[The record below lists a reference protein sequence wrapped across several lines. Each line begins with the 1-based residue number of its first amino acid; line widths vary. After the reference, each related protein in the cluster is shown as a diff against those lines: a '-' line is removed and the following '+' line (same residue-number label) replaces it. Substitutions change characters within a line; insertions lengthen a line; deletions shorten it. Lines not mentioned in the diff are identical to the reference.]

1 MNNWTFIN
9 VIFISLPQSM
19 EWRSLQNIL
28 YHKRTLL
35 TLNEV
40 ITELNTEY
48 DHIVQDQMV
57 DECGKKT
64 TEDQME
70 FMASSGQKRSRSR
83 RKLNKGKKKQ
93 NLMMFVMIVV
103 DWVIGGTNLP
113 VLSRK
118 RRTVKLKIQ
127 QMLLLTVS
135 IYWKSIKLE
144 SY

>member
-1 MNNWTFIN
+1 
-9 VIFISLPQSM
+9 
-19 EWRSLQNIL
+19 
-28 YHKRTLL
+28 
-35 TLNEV
+35 LNEV

>member
-1 MNNWTFIN
+1 
-9 VIFISLPQSM
+9 
-19 EWRSLQNIL
+19 
-28 YHKRTLL
+28 
-35 TLNEV
+35 LNEV

-70 FMASSGQKRSRSR
+70 FMASSGQKKSRSG

-103 DWVIGGTNLP
+103 DWVIRGTNLP